1 MRNTSIGQI
10 IIILLL
16 GIFLFSDFFKL
27 RKKITVFIVEKYKIF
42 NKKFNRKKGS

>member
-16 GIFLFSDFFKL
+16 GIFLFSDFSKL
-27 RKKITVFIVEKYKIF
+27 RKKIAVFIVEKYKIF

>member
-16 GIFLFSDFFKL
+16 GIFLFSDFSKL
-27 RKKITVFIVEKYKIF
+27 KKKIVGVIVEKYKIL
-42 NKKFNRKKGS
+42 NKKINRKKGT